1 MTKKFNL
8 ISMLIILLLLIVPV
22 SADVVDIP
30 GARYNQ
36 ITLFSPEIVIPVV
49 ILLYISLV
57 NIFIVLS
64 RHEHV

>member
-8 ISMLIILLLLIVPV
+8 ISMLIILLLLSVPV

-49 ILLYISLV
+49 ILLYISL
-57 NIFIVLS
+57 I
-64 RHEHV
+64 

>member
-8 ISMLIILLLLIVPV
+8 ISMLIMLLLLIVPV
-22 SADVVDIP
+22 SADVVDVPSI
-30 GARYNQ
+30 RYNQ